1 MYKFINREQLYNQ
14 IWSVPMTRLAP
25 QYKLSTY
32 ELKKYVITSK
42 YLHLGQ
48 GIGLNCL
55 LEKRLKILLY
65 RHLISAFPAI

>member
-32 ELKKYVITSK
+32 ELKKICDYFKIPTPRAGHWSK
-42 YLHLGQ
+42 LSFGKAVKNIALPSF
-48 GIGLNCL
+48 NKCL
-55 LEKRLKILLY
+55 
-65 RHLISAFPAI
+65 PCD